1 MPFDTYSALLEGID
15 EIVAAKNDLGTQTR
29 GRRLARRYWEIGD
42 AIHTHL
48 RATEGKTTYG
58 EGFFNRLAGDLN
70 LDKTLVYTMLRF
82 HRGMP
87 NVELIP
93 QLTWTH
99 YLQIIPLE
107 TQTQREFYERAAARE
122 GRTVRDLKQQI
133 KSDLYDEA
141 RQIGSAAYR
150 SGDGTTSSSL
160 LPRKGQLYT
169 YRLLQSLPD
178 QTTAPNLV
186 VDLGFHNRWH
196 GPIDS
201 IDDPRPGMIVTAE
214 KHRRGAHPAYH
225 FTLNRARGRKLYT
238 LKAVCERVI
247 DGDTLLAHI
256 DQGFDMWHTARLRL
270 RGIDTPELYSTAG
283 RRARDFVRKAMA
295 QVSFIVICTG
305 SRDKY
310 GRYLTDLFYLPGS
323 SDPAAV
329 LTEGFFLNHQ
339 LLEEGLARPYRK

>member
-15 EIVAAKNDLGTQTR
+15 EIVAAKKDLGTQTR

-42 AIHTHL
+42 AIQAHL
-48 RATEGKTTYG
+48 EANEGRTTYG
-58 EGFFNRLAGDLN
+58 EGFFNRLADDLN

-82 HRGMP
+82 RRGLP

-107 TQTQREFYERAAARE
+107 TQTQREFYERVAAQE
-122 GRTVRDLKQQI
+122 GWTVRDLRQQI

-150 SGDGTTSSSL
+150 AGDETASSL
-160 LPRKGQLYT
+160 TPRRGQLFT

-178 QTTAPNLV
+178 QTAAGNLV
-186 VDLGFHNRWH
+186 VDVGFHNHWN
-196 GPIDS
+196 GPIDG
-201 IDDPRPGMIVTAE
+201 IDHPKPGMIVTAE
-214 KHRRGAHPAYH
+214 KHRRGAHTAYH

-238 LKAVCERVI
+238 VKAVCERVI
-247 DGDTLLAHI
+247 DGDTLLARV
-256 DQGFDMWHTARLRL
+256 DQGFDMWHTARLR
-270 RGIDTPELYSTAG
+270 GIDTPELYSTSG
-283 RRARDFVRKAMA
+283 RRARDFVLNAME
-295 QVSFIVICTG
+295 QVPLIVICTG

-323 SDPAAV
+323 EDPTAV
-329 LTEGFFLNHQ
+329 LTAGFFLNRQ
-339 LLEEGLARPYRK
+339 LLDEGLARPYRM